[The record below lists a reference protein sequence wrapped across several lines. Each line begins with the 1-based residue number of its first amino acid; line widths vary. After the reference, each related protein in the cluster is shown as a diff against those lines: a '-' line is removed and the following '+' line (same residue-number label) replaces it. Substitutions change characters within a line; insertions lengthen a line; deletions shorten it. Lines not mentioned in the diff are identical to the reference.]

1 MPYIWFSLV
10 LEALGKKLNYESL
23 SNLLGNAFAKDA
35 AKLVSAANPLT
46 AGKRGGGGAGAAFA
60 QMAGNIKTFKSKG
73 KDDPFADAGSPLADI
88 SWINEIKAREASKEA
103 S

>member
-46 AGKRGGGGAGAAFA
+46 AGKRSGGGAGAAFA
-60 QMAGNIKTFKSKG
+60 QMAGSIKTYKA
-73 KDDPFADAGSPLADI
+73 KDKNLFEEAGSPLSSI
-88 SWINEIKAREASKEA
+88 GWINEVKAREANKEQ